1 VYYFYSNKKV
11 IQAEDESFLKECDNF
26 NNQELLKLKKEK
38 KSLLKKIK
46 ELNVEIKL
54 LKLNYTSL
62 ENLFNTQIISI

>member
-1 VYYFYSNKKV
+1 VYYLYSNKKV
-11 IQAEDESFLKECDNF
+11 TQAEDESFLKECDNF

>member
-1 VYYFYSNKKV
+1 MYYFYSKKKV
-11 IQAEDESFLKECDNF
+11 TQVEDESFLKECDNF
-26 NNQELLKLKKEK
+26 NNQELLKLKNEK

>member
-1 VYYFYSNKKV
+1 MYYLYSNKKV
-11 IQAEDESFLKECDNF
+11 TQAEDESFLKECDNF